1 MSESPMAFNTSYMKA
16 IIYSRRSHYRRMLL
30 DYFVLFYFRFAPS
43 LPNIINNL
51 SLMETDTGALTF
63 FRKRHY
69 VLEMTQTRVSVK
81 ETMKQE
87 WLNDLKLTD
96 ICVRYLC

>member
-1 MSESPMAFNTSYMKA
+1 
-16 IIYSRRSHYRRMLL
+16 
-30 DYFVLFYFRFAPS
+30 
-43 LPNIINNL
+43 
-51 SLMETDTGALTF
+51 METDTGALTF
-63 FRKRHY
+63 FWKRRY

-96 ICVRYLC
+96 ICVRIWEGTSCFLVKMTVLSLL